1 MEIESK
7 TQIEMLFTSRE
18 INFTNQKPLQIETTL
33 LLLSSDPK
41 IREDAFLLSKNDFV
55 KNKITMEN

>member
-18 INFTNQKPLQIETTL
+18 INFTKQKPLQIETTL

-55 KNKITMEN
+55 KNKITIEN